1 MTFPASL
8 DSFGT
13 LFDNV
18 DDMEAANINE
28 LRRAIEYLEAKVG
41 IDSSGVTSSLDYKVN
56 NFIASGRKLWIY
68 ENTAPIGWS
77 ISSVADR
84 VLGIAGGS
92 LAYSVGGGNLAGSWT
107 LPNHTLTT
115 NEIPSHTHG
124 IRLRKDHGSIN
135 YDGFHDLPVSG
146 YAYDTDVMQAV
157 GGGASH
163 NHGSN
168 FRPAA
173 AVGIIIEKD

>member
-135 YDGFHDLPVSG
+135 YSHAHALPTIG